1 MSLLFIPERYVSNE
15 RYDGGGGDDDDVGWE
30 NSLVHQSSLAIL
42 PAESSGSKCLLSAL
56 DTVPQETFNML

>member
-15 RYDGGGGDDDDVGWE
+15 RYDDGGGGGGGGGGDVGWE

-42 PAESSGSKCLLSAL
+42 PAESSGSK
-56 DTVPQETFNML
+56 